1 MVQKSGVNTS
11 AVAKNEDI
19 LDIII
24 DFIKVHGYPP
34 TVEEIGDIAG
44 FKSKNSTWNH
54 LKQMFSTGMIET
66 DHPGCA
72 RAIRVPGYI
81 FVKE

>member
-1 MVQKSGVNTS
+1 MQKSRVKAS
-11 AVAKNEDI
+11 VVAKNEDI
-19 LDIII
+19 LNMIV
-24 DFIKVHGYPP
+24 DFIQVHGYPP

-54 LKQMFSTGMIET
+54 LKQMFSVGMLET

>member
-1 MVQKSGVNTS
+1 MQKSPVNTS
-11 AVAKNEDI
+11 SAAKNEDI
-19 LDIII
+19 LNIII
-24 DFIKVHGYPP
+24 DFIQEHGYPP

-54 LKQMFSTGMIET
+54 LKQMFSAGMLET

-81 FVKE
+81 YVKE

>member
-1 MVQKSGVNTS
+1 MQKSGVNAS
-11 AVAKNEDI
+11 IVAKNEDI
-19 LDIII
+19 LNMIV
-24 DFIKVHGYPP
+24 DFIQEHGYPP

-54 LKQMFSTGMIET
+54 LKQMFSAGMLET

-81 FVKE
+81 YVKE

>member
-1 MVQKSGVNTS
+1 MQKSAVNTS
-11 AVAKNEDI
+11 SAAKNEDI
-19 LDIII
+19 LNIII
-24 DFIKVHGYPP
+24 DFIQEHGYPP

-54 LKQMFSTGMIET
+54 LKQMFSAGMLET

-72 RAIRVPGYI
+72 RAIRVPGYT

>member
-1 MVQKSGVNTS
+1 MQKSAVNTS
-11 AVAKNEDI
+11 SAAKNEDI
-19 LDIII
+19 LNIII
-24 DFIKVHGYPP
+24 DFIQEHGYPP

-54 LKQMFSTGMIET
+54 LKQMFSAGMIET

-81 FVKE
+81 FAKK

>member
-1 MVQKSGVNTS
+1 MQKSAVNTS
-11 AVAKNEDI
+11 SAAKNEDI
-19 LDIII
+19 LNIII
-24 DFIKVHGYPP
+24 DFIQEHGYPP

-54 LKQMFSTGMIET
+54 LKQMFSAGMLET

-72 RAIRVPGYI
+72 RAIRVPRYI
-81 FVKE
+81 YVKE

>member
-1 MVQKSGVNTS
+1 MQKSAVNTFS
-11 AVAKNEDI
+11 AAKNEDI
-19 LDIII
+19 LNIII
-24 DFIKVHGYPP
+24 DFIQEHGYPP

-54 LKQMFSTGMIET
+54 LKQMFSAGMLET

-81 FVKE
+81 YVKE